1 MDDTKSALTSTG
13 VWGSV
18 IALLGAFAPLILP
31 AIGLKTAGD
40 QQAAVAVASQLV
52 TGVGAALALYG
63 RMNAT
68 KRIV

>member
-31 AIGLKTAGD
+31 AVGLKTAGD
-40 QQAAVAVASQLV
+40 QQAAVAITSQLV
-52 TGVGAALALYG
+52 TGIGAALALYG
-63 RMNAT
+63 RLAAT